1 MKRMTPA
8 SDSATPRWTKSSL
21 SYSNGD
27 CVEVAD
33 LADGHIGV
41 RDSKDPE
48 GPVLRFTSNEWT
60 AFLGGAR
67 NGEFDGFG
75 KELFLRHARGR
86 LVAPLTAA

>member
-8 SDSATPRWTKSSL
+8 TDISAPRWTKSSL

-33 LADGHIGV
+33 LPDGHIGV
-41 RDSKDPE
+41 RDSKDPD
-48 GPVLRFTSNEWT
+48 GPVLRFTASEWT

-67 NGEFDGFG
+67 KGEFDGFG
-75 KELFLRHARGR
+75 KELFLRPAHRGF
-86 LVAPLTAA
+86 LAPFTAV